1 MSADPT
7 PVERPAEDTER
18 VALDAETGAERPTT
32 ADDTHGLSRPDV
44 TDDGT
49 TRTDTDDGPVHDT
62 DDVATPT
69 DTDDVATPTD
79 TDDGP
84 TRADVTD
91 GATQAGVT
99 GGLARTGEPD
109 GVASLDDDRS
119 HEALVPEPLGYQTR
133 WDAIQAGFVDEP
145 RRSVAEADALV
156 AEVIDDITAAFAAAR
171 ADLEAQWSEGGEA
184 STEDLRQAFRRYR
197 SFFQRLLAT

>member
-7 PVERPAEDTER
+7 PVERPAGDTEPI
-18 VALDAETGAERPTT
+18 ALDAETGTARPTT
-32 ADDTHGLSRPDV
+32 ADDTHGP
-44 TDDGT
+44 
-49 TRTDTDDGPVHDT
+49 TRADNS
-62 DDVATPT
+62 
-69 DTDDVATPTD
+69 
-79 TDDGP
+79 DDGP
-84 TRADVTD
+84 TQADTAGPTQADTAGPTQADVTD
-91 GATQAGVT
+91 GASQADVT
-99 GGLARTGEPD
+99 DGALLEGDTAELARTGEPD
-109 GVASLDDDRS
+109 GDAPAGDDRS
-119 HEALVPEPLGYQTR
+119 REALVPEPHGYQTR

>member
-49 TRTDTDDGPVHDT
+49 SRTDTDEGLVH
-62 DDVATPT
+62 

-91 GATQAGVT
+91 GATQAGGT
-99 GGLARTGEPD
+99 GGPARTGEPD
-109 GVASLDDDRS
+109 GDASLDDDRS

>member
-18 VALDAETGAERPTT
+18 VALDAETGAERPPT
-32 ADDTHGLSRPDV
+32 ADDIHDLSRPDV

-49 TRTDTDDGPVHDT
+49 SRTDTDEGLVHY
-62 DDVATPT
+62 
-69 DTDDVATPTD
+69 TDDVATPTD

-91 GATQAGVT
+91 GATQAGGT
-99 GGLARTGEPD
+99 GGPARTGEPD
-109 GVASLDDDRS
+109 GDASLDDDRS

>member
-32 ADDTHGLSRPDV
+32 DGTHGLSRADV

-49 TRTDTDDGPVHDT
+49 TRTDTDDGLVHDT

-69 DTDDVATPTD
+69 DTDD
-79 TDDGP
+79 GP
-84 TRADVTD
+84 ARADVTD
-91 GATQAGVT
+91 GATQAGVS
-99 GGLARTGEPD
+99 GGPARTGEPD
-109 GVASLDDDRS
+109 GDASLDDDRS

>member
-32 ADDTHGLSRPDV
+32 DDTHGLSRADV
-44 TDDGT
+44 TEDAT
-49 TRTDTDDGPVHDT
+49 TRSDTDDGLVHDT

-69 DTDDVATPTD
+69 DTDD
-79 TDDGP
+79 GL
-84 TRADVTD
+84 TRTDVTD
-91 GATQAGVT
+91 GATQAGDA
-99 GGLARTGEPD
+99 GGPARTGEPD
-109 GVASLDDDRS
+109 GDASLDDDRS
-119 HEALVPEPLGYQTR
+119 HEALVPEPVGYQTR